1 MSYVDAVLDK
11 NTDKIIVIERDGKG
25 VRQYNEFPANYV
37 LYFTDPKGKHRS
49 LYGDPV
55 TRFSTR
61 SRNEFEKERRIL
73 ANKKIFESD
82 INPIFRCLSEHYLNI
97 DAPKLHTCFFDIEVD
112 FNSEKG
118 FSPTSDPFN
127 PVTAISLYLDWL
139 GQLVTLV
146 IAPAHM
152 SSETAQQITSGIE
165 NTMLFTNEIE
175 MFETFF
181 TLIEVYFSVLRP

>member
-73 ANKKIFESD
+73 ANKKIFISSC
-82 INPIFRCLSEHYLNI
+82 RYLI
-97 DAPKLHTCFFDIEVD
+97 IC
-112 FNSEKG
+112 
-118 FSPTSDPFN
+118 
-127 PVTAISLYLDWL
+127 
-139 GQLVTLV
+139 
-146 IAPAHM
+146 
-152 SSETAQQITSGIE
+152 
-165 NTMLFTNEIE
+165 
-175 MFETFF
+175 
-181 TLIEVYFSVLRP
+181 

>member
-1 MSYVDAVLDK
+1 LSYVDAVLDK

-61 SRNEFEKERRIL
+61 SRGEFEKERRIL

-82 INPIFRCLSEHYLNI
+82 INPIFRCLSENYLNV

-112 FNSEKG
+112 WK
-118 FSPTSDPFN
+118 PTEVD
-127 PVTAISLYLDWL
+127 
-139 GQLVTLV
+139 
-146 IAPAHM
+146 
-152 SSETAQQITSGIE
+152 E
-165 NTMLFTNEIE
+165 NIKVKIRKKE
-175 MFETFF
+175 
-181 TLIEVYFSVLRP
+181 